1 MEQLKN
7 TTDLLGLEDKNI
19 KILSVLKYQT
29 HLVVQAKLD
38 SPAPPCPHCQGKMI
52 KYDFQKASKIPL
64 LDCQGLP
71 TVLHLKKRRF
81 QCKNCLKVV
90 VSQTSIVK
98 KNCQISNMVRQKIA
112 QLLLEKQSMTE
123 IAHRLAVSTSTVIRK
138 LREFKFETDWTK
150 LPKVMSWDEYSFKK
164 SKMSFIAQDFE
175 SKSILA
181 ILDGRTHAV
190 IRNHFQRYQREVR
203 ELVEVITM
211 DMYSPYYRL
220 LSSSFQRRRLFL
232 TASTLSNI

>member
-1 MEQLKN
+1 
-7 TTDLLGLEDKNI
+7 
-19 KILSVLKYQT
+19 
-29 HLVVQAKLD
+29 
-38 SPAPPCPHCQGKMI
+38 
-52 KYDFQKASKIPL
+52 
-64 LDCQGLP
+64 
-71 TVLHLKKRRF
+71 
-81 QCKNCLKVV
+81 
-90 VSQTSIVK
+90 
-98 KNCQISNMVRQKIA
+98 MVRQKIA

-164 SKMSFIAQDFE
+164 SKMNFIAQDFE

-220 LSSSFQRRRLFL
+220 AKQLFPKAKIVLDRFHIVQHLSRAMNRVRIQIMNQFDRKSLEYRALKRFWNPRFFVSRLGLNQSTGLIYYTRIASSSVRNDSISPRFEC
-232 TASTLSNI
+232 T